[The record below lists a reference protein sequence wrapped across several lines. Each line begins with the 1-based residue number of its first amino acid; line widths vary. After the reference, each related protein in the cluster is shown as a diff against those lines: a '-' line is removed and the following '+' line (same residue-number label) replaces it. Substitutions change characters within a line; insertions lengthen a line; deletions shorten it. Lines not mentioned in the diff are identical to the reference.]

1 MTLTVSD
8 HMETLVKHCGPQME
22 ARTTHEENNSSAAAA
37 VSTGTCR
44 CLFGR
49 AERAADAAAALRASL
64 AAVSAARWGF
74 DFAAGRPLPGGRFD
88 WTQVDDRRRPGGGND
103 VRDRAALQPVN
114 GDAMT
119 SSDHVART
127 SSSSSSSSSPSKR
140 RRSSAVTSS
149 HSRRRRRRQKS
160 ACFDDVIGNAVA
172 YAPPASRQHRAAKC
186 RRHVITGA
194 YRRACQ

>member
-49 AERAADAAAALRASL
+49 AERAADAAAAAALRASL

-74 DFAAGRPLPGGRFD
+74 DFAAGRPLPGDRFD

-127 SSSSSSSSSPSKR
+127 SSSSSPSSKR

-149 HSRRRRRRQKS
+149 HSHRRRRRQKS

-194 YRRACQ
+194 YRRDCQ